1 MTASILTK
9 PISTAT
15 TYDSGI
21 VHLQQISN
29 TGEDSIRDRPNNCLV
44 DPPGPLDM
52 ASVGVMLPLIVND
65 PTFVPVLKKTMAM
78 SDMPIKPD
86 DPMFMPLIPDME
98 DAVEEAAMDIVE
110 DAVAIPD
117 IPDISIDV
125 GVEVVEVVMLI
136 LLMSIAVEYR

>member
-1 MTASILTK
+1 MTASILTNS
-9 PISTAT
+9 ISIAT

-29 TGEDSIRDRPNNCLV
+29 TCEDSIGNRPDNCLV
-44 DPPGPLDM
+44 DPPGPLNM

-65 PTFVPVLKKTMAM
+65 PALVSTMAM

-86 DPMFMPLIPDME
+86 DPMFMSPIPDME
-98 DAVEEAAMDIVE
+98 DAEEEAVMVIVE

-125 GVEVVEVVMLI
+125 GVEVVEAVMLI
-136 LLMSIAVEYR
+136 LLMSIAVGYR